1 MGKKYVVMIDGSVH
15 STKAATLCAKLCKK
29 GDEVHLYTS
38 IPRISYHIPKS
49 QHVHGHHTWLQD
61 AAKLF
66 AGKELSELKLK
77 MDVVT
82 DVRADL
88 VDFAKARK
96 PDTVFMGSRGLGEFK
111 GVWGSASQYVLH
123 HYEEGS
129 ICVVRDYDVA
139 AHAADGGNK
148 PLHFL
153 LAADGSEHSKR
164 AIAHLG
170 QVATPEDAVTTFAA
184 LDSPPQFYPVLPV
197 MATEAV
203 AVQWKDNKV
212 YETEL
217 EATKKKAQEIAD
229 LAKAALLEGNKELK
243 ADNVTACSAT
253 DYNGVAKLIIDKAN
267 QKESPVDIVV
277 MGTRGLGLVKR
288 MVMGSVSNE
297 ILHSLDNKACLIV
310 H

>member
-184 LDSPPQFYPVLPV
+184 LDSPPQVCVRPVRHSRTSPV
-197 MATEAV
+197 HLFNSLSNSLFSSTLCCRLW
-203 AVQWKDNKV
+203 QPKLW
-212 YETEL
+212 L
-217 EATKKKAQEIAD
+217 
-229 LAKAALLEGNKELK
+229 
-243 ADNVTACSAT
+243 
-253 DYNGVAKLIIDKAN
+253 YNGRTTKCTKLN
-267 QKESPVDIVV
+267 WRQ
-277 MGTRGLGLVKR
+277 RKR
-288 MVMGSVSNE
+288 KLKRLP
-297 ILHSLDNKACLIV
+297 I
-310 H
+310 